1 MGRILKRGKF
11 IGRNIVR
18 LAALSPFIP
27 RNGVKKIDHKKHK
40 IGLDSITFTCYT
52 RTMKQPRRT
61 GGNMVSQN
69 KLGRIIGL
77 LEHLEKSSP
86 KASQEEQDRMSSAKS
101 DLIRIY
107 RS

>member
-1 MGRILKRGKF
+1 
-11 IGRNIVR
+11 
-18 LAALSPFIP
+18 
-27 RNGVKKIDHKKHK
+27 
-40 IGLDSITFTCYT
+40 
-52 RTMKQPRRT
+52 
-61 GGNMVSQN
+61 MVSQN